1 METLAAI
8 GLGRQQRQD
17 RRGFI
22 GAAFWAADRFLASEC
37 GGLTSMWTAQIAGNP
52 LAAGVSTIAATIWSY
67 SACYA
72 TQAPA
77 CIPNPG
83 NGFSETEHARSNT
96 NLASNLPMTRT
107 RLCALFASSSSIAV
121 VALALLMP
129 TGFAIAQDRGSSGN
143 FLDNLFNRGE
153 PQAQQRQSP
162 QQQVPAGRV
171 AQSDPGDLSVRLDRM
186 ENALRQ
192 LTGTIEQ
199 LQYRNQ
205 QLEMQL
211 KRIQDDTEYRL
222 QQLGSKSGAT
232 PPAQTAPMGPG
243 NPPAGAPANPGR
255 RSDVFD
261 PSQHPNAPG
270 APRVLGNQGAIAA
283 PEQARDNG
291 PIGAPGGRAA
301 GAPLDLSTL
310 AGNDPAS
317 SAAAPP
323 AAVASAGA
331 TAVPTTQTQMPPPQV
346 RNAAPPAAAGPQ
358 LATLPPSASPQDE
371 YDMAYGYV
379 LHKDYSLAEQAFRDF
394 LKKHPNEQLVPDAHY
409 WLGESL
415 FQQQRYRDAAE
426 SFLNVSTR
434 YERSGKAPDALL
446 RLGQSLAAMNQKEA
460 ACATLAE
467 VGRKFPR
474 ASAGVKRGVAQEQK
488 RAHC

>member
-1 METLAAI
+1 
-8 GLGRQQRQD
+8 
-17 RRGFI
+17 
-22 GAAFWAADRFLASEC
+22 
-37 GGLTSMWTAQIAGNP
+37 
-52 LAAGVSTIAATIWSY
+52 
-67 SACYA
+67 
-72 TQAPA
+72 
-77 CIPNPG
+77 
-83 NGFSETEHARSNT
+83 
-96 NLASNLPMTRT
+96 MTRT
-107 RLCALFASSSSIAV
+107 RLCRLFSFTSAAAILISALNMPAGMAV
-121 VALALLMP
+121 
-129 TGFAIAQDRGSSGN
+129 AQERGSSGN

-153 PQAQQRQSP
+153 PQGQQRQVP
-162 QQQVPAGRV
+162 QQAPGGRV
-171 AQSDPGDLSVRLDRM
+171 AQADPGDLSVRLDRM

-211 KRIQDDTEYRL
+211 KRMQDDTEYRF
-222 QQLGSKSGAT
+222 QQLGAKGSAP
-232 PPAQTAPMGPG
+232 PPAQTAPMNPG
-243 NPPAGAPANPGR
+243 NAPGGPPANPGR

-270 APRVLGNQGAIAA
+270 APRVLGNQAVIAA
-283 PEQARDNG
+283 PEQGRDSG
-291 PIGAPGGRAA
+291 PVGAPGGRAA

-310 AGNDPAS
+310 AGNNDAS
-317 SAAAPP
+317 PP
-323 AAVASAGA
+323 PSPPPGAVASAGGA
-331 TAVPTTQTQMPPPQV
+331 PVPATQMPPPQV
-346 RNAAPPAAAGPQ
+346 RNVGPSAAAGTQ
-358 LATLPPSASPQDE
+358 LATLPPSASPKDE

-394 LKKHPNEQLVPDAHY
+394 LKKHPNEHLVPDANY

-426 SFLNVSTR
+426 SFLSVSTK
-434 YERSGKAPDALL
+434 YEHSGKAPDALL

-467 VGRKFPR
+467 VGRKYPR
-474 ASAGVKRGVAQEQK
+474 ASSGVKRGVAQEQK